1 MRTDYHTLLNSQG
14 NPKELDF
21 ERYDTFWEQN
31 AANYIPPIEYK
42 WFYIGGK
49 YEWLPENM
57 ENW

>member
-21 ERYDTFWEQN
+21 ERYDTFWEQSSFSYN
-31 AANYIPPIEYK
+31 PPTEYK
-42 WFYIGGK
+42 WFCIAGEYM
-49 YEWLPENM
+49 WLPQDR